1 LKFRRI
7 KIRNFTAFDQMQL
20 EFCDGIN
27 VFLGENGTGKTH
39 LLKLLYACAQMS
51 DEKPDPDEALYIAFF
66 PPAPRRAIQLSRL
79 VRRRRGSAEAHVRVE
94 GEEAALTFR
103 FVRGRVR
110 REKRWQISG
119 LKSWR
124 ANKIEAVFIP
134 CKEMLVHAPGF
145 MPLWA
150 EGKLHFDEPTAG
162 IISLAQKRISR
173 GPRRALRTLLPEI
186 EKVLQI
192 RRPQYLTH
200 SVPTK
205 GERFYLKSAQGE
217 IEFELVAEGHR
228 VFALL
233 WLLIQN
239 ESLKEGGVLLW
250 DEPEA
255 HINPKL
261 TGVLA
266 RIIWSLVLEG
276 KVQVFLS
283 THNYFLIRELLFFQA
298 EHPRKTRGQI
308 RFFGLYFEDK
318 NKRRGLRCDAKDD
331 FYKLDDNPILDTFG
345 DFYER
350 DLRLFKAGD
359 SLPPS
364 QGGER

>member
-1 LKFRRI
+1 MKFRRV
-7 KIRNFTAFDQMQL
+7 RVCNFTAFDEIQL

-39 LLKLLYACAQMS
+39 LLRLLYACAQMS
-51 DEKPDPDEALYIAFF
+51 DEKPDPDEALYNAFF
-66 PPAPRRAIQLSRL
+66 PPAPRHAIQLSRL
-79 VRRRRGSAEAHVRVE
+79 VRRGRGSAEARIKVE
-94 GEEAALTFR
+94 RDGAVLTFR
-103 FVRGRVR
+103 FLRGRVR
-110 REKRWQISG
+110 KERRWEISG

-145 MPLWA
+145 MPLWD
-150 EGKLHFDEPTAG
+150 EGKLHFDEPTAR
-162 IISLAQKRISR
+162 IIRLALKRISR

-192 RRPQYLTH
+192 RRPQSLTH
-200 SVPTK
+200 GVPTK

-233 WLLIQN
+233 WLLVQN
-239 ESLKEGGVLLW
+239 ESLKEGTVLLW

-266 RIIWSLVLEG
+266 KIIWALVLKG
-276 KVQVFLS
+276 KIQVFLS
-283 THNYFLIRELLFFQA
+283 THNYFLIRELLFYQA
-298 EHPRKTRGQI
+298 EHPKETQGQI

-318 NKRRGLRCDAKDD
+318 NKRRGLRCDVKDD
-331 FYKLDDNPILDTFG
+331 FYELDDNPILDTFG
-345 DFYER
+345 DFYDR
-350 DLRLFKAGD
+350 DIELFKAGYLK
-359 SLPPS
+359 SLS
-364 QGGER
+364 RGSKK